1 MYDQS
6 FCRKTLEREIRKSD
20 FRKVAAK
27 AQPAFKENL
36 LTLALDAANKYF
48 SPPPHGGTS
57 TLLSSFPLKGKTV
70 FGFQR
75 LPDELVARKLC
86 TNIRRATKVLTRG
99 RSQIVANLHL
109 LLEEGVPYRVYRFD
123 VKSFYESFNRED
135 VLSEVNRLSKLSPH
149 SKALVAAILKNHEH
163 VGGQGLPRGLA
174 LSAVLSDWL
183 MQDFDSNVGGHDEV
197 FFYSRFVDDIIVLTS
212 GRENSVAFSTWIE
225 SVLPNGL
232 IFGATKR
239 DVAPA
244 DKRVTPVKA
253 PAIPGNVLQ
262 FDYLG
267 YSFSVNEPPLN
278 PKVKSGA
285 HARHVIA
292 DVADGKIRKL
302 KKRIVRSFLDYATT
316 SDWNLLIDRIKFLT
330 QNFSVYNPKVGG
342 KKLAGIYH
350 SYPQV
355 SQDGKGLKELDRF
368 LRNSILSKTGRVSS
382 MTSPLLNAKQKRQLL
397 SQSFV
402 RGHDKQTFVHFSA
415 ARISEIQ
422 KCWLN

>member
-20 FRKVAAK
+20 FRRIPAK
-27 AQPAFKENL
+27 DQAAFKEKL
-36 LTLALDAANKYF
+36 LTLALNAANSYF
-48 SPPPHGGTS
+48 LPPPHIGTAN
-57 TLLSSFPLKGKTV
+57 LLTAFPLEGKTV
-70 FGFQR
+70 FGFAK
-75 LPDELVARKLC
+75 LSDEIVARKLR
-86 TNIRRATKVLTRG
+86 TNIKRATKVLTRG
-99 RSQIVANLHL
+99 RSQIVANLQL
-109 LLEEGVPYRVYRFD
+109 LLEEGIPYKVYRFD
-123 VKSFYESFNRED
+123 VKSFYESFNREN
-135 VLSEVNRLSKLSPH
+135 VLKAVNELPKLSPH
-149 SKALVAAILKNHEH
+149 SKTLVAAILRNHELI
-163 VGGQGLPRGLA
+163 GGYGLPRGLA

-183 MQDFDSNVGGHDEV
+183 MQEFDSMVAGHDDV

-212 GRENSVAFSTWIE
+212 AREDSVLFSTWIE
-225 SVLPNGL
+225 RILPNGL
-232 IFGATKR
+232 TLNAIKS
-239 DVAPA
+239 DVFSA
-244 DKRVTPVKA
+244 DKRVSPAKA
-253 PAIPGNVLQ
+253 PAIPPHILQ

-278 PKVKSGA
+278 TKVKSGA
-285 HARHVIA
+285 HARHVVA
-292 DVADGKIRKL
+292 DVASGKIRKL

-316 SDWNLLIDRIKFLT
+316 SNWSLLIDRIKFLT

-355 SQDGKGLKELDRF
+355 SQDAKGLKELDRF

-382 MTSPLLNAKQKRQLL
+382 MTSAVLNAQQKRQLL

-402 RGHDKQTFVHFSA
+402 RGHNKKTFVHFSA
-415 ARISEIQ
+415 ARISQIQ